1 LYLLKDKLVDFS
13 KFKKYDSEKM
23 YETYDKWPEIAEESF
38 HSEQEKL
45 NFANINHIVFAG
57 MGGSGSIGDVFA
69 SILSKTNIHVSVV
82 KGYLLPNT
90 VDKNSLVVV
99 TSISGNTIETLT
111 ILHTAKE
118 KNCRIIATSSGGKME
133 NYCKKNNIDFRKIKK
148 NHSPRASFSGFLYSL
163 IKILSSLIGI
173 TDNDVYQSIN
183 ELKKTREL
191 ISTSNLTSSNPALQL
206 AKWITGIP
214 LIYYPAGLNA
224 VAVRFKNSLQENS
237 KLHVMVEDV
246 IEACH
251 NQIVSWEKISTVQ
264 PILLQGT
271 DDYIKTKER
280 WNIIQEYL
288 ELNNID
294 YKNIIS
300 IEGNI
305 LSKMMNLIYFLD
317 YTSIYHAI
325 LNEKDPSPV
334 NSINFVKERI

>member
-1 LYLLKDKLVDFS
+1 MDFS
-13 KFKKYDSEKM
+13 KLKKYDSEKM
-23 YETYDKWPEIAEESF
+23 YEVYDNWPEIAEKAF
-38 HSEQEKL
+38 NSEQKIL
-45 NFANINHIVFAG
+45 NFENIDHIVFAG

-90 VDKNSLVVV
+90 VNKNSLVIV

-118 KNCRIIATSSGGKME
+118 KNCKIIAVSSGGKMQG
-133 NYCKKNNIDFRKIKK
+133 YCEENNIDFRKIIK

-163 IKILSSLIGI
+163 IKILSSLIDI
-173 TDNDVYQSIN
+173 TDKDVHQSIN

-191 ISTSNLTSSNPALQL
+191 ISTSNLTLSNPALEL
-206 AKWITGIP
+206 AKWIIGIP

-251 NQIVSWEKISTVQ
+251 NQIVSWEKTSSVQ

-271 DDYIKTKER
+271 DDYIKTKDR
-280 WNIIQEYL
+280 WNIIEEYL
-288 ELNNID
+288 ESKNID
-294 YKNIIS
+294 YKSILS

-305 LSKMMNLIYFLD
+305 LSKVMNLIYFLD
-317 YTSIYHAI
+317 YVSIYHAV

-334 NSINFVKERI
+334 GSINFVKKRL

>member
-1 LYLLKDKLVDFS
+1 MDFS
-13 KFKKYDSEKM
+13 KLKKYDSEKM
-23 YETYDKWPEIAEESF
+23 YEIYDKWPEIAEKSF
-38 HSEQEKL
+38 HAEQKIL
-45 NFANINHIVFAG
+45 NFENINHIVFAG

-90 VDKNSLVVV
+90 VDENSLVIV

-118 KNCRIIATSSGGKME
+118 KNCEIIAISSGGKME
-133 NYCKKNNIDFRKIKK
+133 KYCEENNIDFRKIAK

-163 IKILSSLIGI
+163 IKILSSLIDI

-191 ISTSNLTSSNPALQL
+191 ISTTNLTLSNPALQL

-237 KLHVMVEDV
+237 KLHVMIEDV

-251 NQIVSWEKISTVQ
+251 NQIVSWEKKSAVQ

-271 DDYIKTKER
+271 DDYVKTKDR
-280 WNIIQEYL
+280 WNIIEEYL
-288 ELNNID
+288 ELNKID
-294 YKNIIS
+294 YRS
-300 IEGNI
+300 ILSIKGNI
-305 LSKMMNLIYFLD
+305 LSKVMNLIYFLD
-317 YTSIYHAI
+317 YTSIYHAV

-334 NSINFVKERI
+334 DSINFVKKRL

>member
-1 LYLLKDKLVDFS
+1 MDFS
-13 KFKKYDSEKM
+13 KLKKYDSEKM
-23 YETYDKWPEIAEESF
+23 YEIYDKWPEIAEKSF
-38 HSEQEKL
+38 HAEQKIL
-45 NFANINHIVFAG
+45 NFKNINHIVFAG

-90 VDKNSLVVV
+90 VDENSLVIV

-118 KNCRIIATSSGGKME
+118 KNCEIIAISSGGKME
-133 NYCKKNNIDFRKIKK
+133 KYCEENNIDFRKITK

-163 IKILSSLIGI
+163 IKILSSLIDI

-191 ISTSNLTSSNPALQL
+191 ISTTNLTLSNPALQL

-224 VAVRFKNSLQENS
+224 VAIRFKNSLQENS
-237 KLHVMVEDV
+237 KLHVMIEDV

-251 NQIVSWEKISTVQ
+251 NQIVSWEKKSAVQ

-271 DDYIKTKER
+271 DDYVKTKDR

-288 ELNNID
+288 EINNID
-294 YKNIIS
+294 YKNILS

-305 LSKMMNLIYFLD
+305 LSKVMNLIYFLD
-317 YTSIYHAI
+317 YTSIYHAV

-334 NSINFVKERI
+334 DSINFVKKRL

>member
-1 LYLLKDKLVDFS
+1 MDFS
-13 KFKKYDSEKM
+13 KLKKYDSEKM
-23 YETYDKWPEIAEESF
+23 YEIYDKWPEIAEKSF
-38 HSEQEKL
+38 HAEQKIL
-45 NFANINHIVFAG
+45 NFENINHIVFAG

-90 VDKNSLVVV
+90 VDENSLVIV

-118 KNCRIIATSSGGKME
+118 KNCEIIAISSGGKME
-133 NYCKKNNIDFRKIKK
+133 KYCEENNIDFRKITK

-163 IKILSSLIGI
+163 IKILSSLIDI

-191 ISTSNLTSSNPALQL
+191 ISTTNLTLSNPALQL

-224 VAVRFKNSLQENS
+224 VAIRFKNSLQENS
-237 KLHVMVEDV
+237 KLHVMIEDV

-251 NQIVSWEKISTVQ
+251 NQIVSWEKKSAVQ

-271 DDYIKTKER
+271 DDYVKTKDR

-288 ELNNID
+288 EVNNID
-294 YKNIIS
+294 YKNILS

-305 LSKMMNLIYFLD
+305 LSKVMNLIYFLD
-317 YTSIYHAI
+317 YTSIYHAV

-334 NSINFVKERI
+334 DSINFVKKRL

>member
-1 LYLLKDKLVDFS
+1 MDFS
-13 KFKKYDSEKM
+13 KLKKYDSEKM
-23 YETYDKWPEIAEESF
+23 YEIYDKWPEIAEKSF
-38 HSEQEKL
+38 HAEQKIL
-45 NFANINHIVFAG
+45 NFKNINHIVFAG

-90 VDKNSLVVV
+90 VDENSLVIV

-118 KNCRIIATSSGGKME
+118 KNCEIIAISSGGKME
-133 NYCKKNNIDFRKIKK
+133 KYCEENNIDFRKIAK

-163 IKILSSLIGI
+163 IKILSSLIDI

-191 ISTSNLTSSNPALQL
+191 ISTTNLTLSNPALQL

-224 VAVRFKNSLQENS
+224 VAIRFKNSLQENS
-237 KLHVMVEDV
+237 KLHVMIEDV

-251 NQIVSWEKISTVQ
+251 NQIVSWEKKSAVQ

-271 DDYIKTKER
+271 DDYVKTKDR

-288 ELNNID
+288 EINNID
-294 YKNIIS
+294 YKNILS

-305 LSKMMNLIYFLD
+305 LSKVMNLIYFLD
-317 YTSIYHAI
+317 YTSIYHAV

-334 NSINFVKERI
+334 DSINFVKKRL

>member
-1 LYLLKDKLVDFS
+1 MDFS
-13 KFKKYDSEKM
+13 KLKKYDSEKM
-23 YETYDKWPEIAEESF
+23 YEIYDKWPEIAEKSF
-38 HSEQEKL
+38 HAEQKIL
-45 NFANINHIVFAG
+45 NFENINHIVFAG

-90 VDKNSLVVV
+90 VDENSLVIV

-111 ILHTAKE
+111 VLHAAKE
-118 KNCRIIATSSGGKME
+118 KNCKIIAISSGGKME
-133 NYCKKNNIDFRKIKK
+133 KYCEENNIDFRKIAK

-163 IKILSSLIGI
+163 IKILSSLIDI
-173 TDNDVYQSIN
+173 TDNDVHQSIN

-191 ISTSNLTSSNPALQL
+191 ISTTNLTLSNPALEL

-251 NQIVSWEKISTVQ
+251 NQIVSWEKKSTVQ

-271 DDYIKTKER
+271 DDYVKTKDR
-280 WNIIQEYL
+280 WDIIQEYL
-288 ELNNID
+288 EVNNID
-294 YKNIIS
+294 YKS
-300 IEGNI
+300 ILSIKGNI
-305 LSKMMNLIYFLD
+305 LSKVINLIYFLD
-317 YTSIYHAI
+317 YTSIYHAV

-334 NSINFVKERI
+334 DSINFVKKRL